1 MRISEGNLIQQYY
14 CDYSEILLKRI
25 FSAATTEA
33 VCKDVHEHIVFHNLF
48 LHRMSVDGGFHARVL
63 SVILRRPDDYQVL
76 MDLLAVSGQV
86 DVDALSTEEWL
97 KQEYASAAV
106 KKNGQRM
113 IVVAALLRSYLSGV
127 NQVAEIIV
135 SAGDTCSM
143 SRWQLETRRIVIA
156 EIANP
161 DMYFDIDHRDHRP
174 LWHEFPLDRYVAVF
188 AGVPALSSQKIY
200 DSVVCI
206 AGAWFSSLTRVE
218 MIAWL
223 NMPQPTL
230 SEWDALCV
238 PLLKCETPDAALSAA
253 NWLYASGND
262 HPAMNLYSNI
272 TLAFPG
278 TPAEISSF
286 ESMGTIFQKFGD
298 LDNAFEAYKNAF
310 IASRGADGY
319 KIASGLKNLCDI
331 GEDLGEDMS
340 DYYARIA
347 EISNMLPL
355 SKKLRLYLE
364 LAISC
369 RRRHAYEEEYQYL
382 ERVIDAEDGNEDLVF
397 VAMSRLLEMNSS
409 LSADGKPD
417 ALSLA
422 AKDAEAESATAVTR
436 GISAYFGFNPLC
448 ALEWYGRAG
457 SLDTSSLEFV
467 AAMAAGTYE
476 GKHVITS
483 AQRTVALA
491 AKGAS
496 MIEIVHELNSAITE
510 IWRDNG
516 DISVVIGQLI
526 PYLSPKN
533 LDVVLAEVTSRST
546 RDDERAIVCSAA
558 SQALLSVGMVNQ
570 ARSMLMLALR
580 ANPGREMR
588 ARLFADLGW
597 LEYRS
602 GQYQVAADT
611 YDAALKINSLFPAA
625 WAGRAR
631 ALACMGKYDDAF
643 LASCYAVTQNPS
655 NAQYQHL
662 RAALGI
668 VSSSPVDPRIDL
680 MFILPEPGYLQAAAV
695 EYAVRKTGACSPV
708 VWNVSKIEDVVP
720 MRF

>member
-14 CDYSEILLKRI
+14 CDYLEILLKRI
-25 FSAATTEA
+25 FSAAATET
-33 VCKDVHEHIVFHNLF
+33 VRKNVHEHIVFRNLF

-63 SVILRRPDDYQVL
+63 SVILRRSDDYQVL
-76 MDLLAVSGQV
+76 MDLLAVLGQV
-86 DVDALSTEEWL
+86 DIDALSTEEWL

-106 KKNGQRM
+106 EKNGTRM

-127 NQVAEIIV
+127 NQVAEIIA
-135 SAGDTCSM
+135 SAGDAHSL
-143 SRWQLETRRIVIA
+143 SWWQLETRRITVA
-156 EIANP
+156 EIANS
-161 DMYFDIDHRDHRP
+161 DMYFDIDRRP
-174 LWHEFPLDRYVAVF
+174 LWHEFPLDRYVAIF

-200 DSVVCI
+200 DCVVCV
-206 AGAWFSSLTRVE
+206 AGAWFSSLTRAE
-218 MIAWL
+218 MITWL

-230 SEWDALCV
+230 SEWDALCA
-238 PLLKCETPDAALSAA
+238 PLLKCDAPDAALSAA
-253 NWLYASGND
+253 NWLYVSGND
-262 HPAMNLYSNI
+262 DPAMNLYANI

-278 TPAEISSF
+278 TSAEISSF
-286 ESMGTIFQKFGD
+286 ESMGAIFRKFGD
-298 LDNAFEAYKNAF
+298 LDNAFEAYKSAF
-310 IASRGADGY
+310 IASRGAGGY
-319 KIASGLKNLCDI
+319 KMASGLKNLCDV

-340 DYYARIA
+340 DYYTRIA
-347 EISNMLPL
+347 GISNMLLVPE
-355 SKKLRLYLE
+355 KLHLYLE

-382 ERVIDAEDGNEDLVF
+382 EQVLDAEDGDEDLVF

-436 GISAYFGFNPLC
+436 GISAYFGFNPLS
-448 ALEWYGRAG
+448 ALEWYGRSG

-467 AAMAAGTYE
+467 AAMAAGIYE

-483 AQRTVALA
+483 AQRAVSFA
-491 AKGAS
+491 AKGAP

-510 IWRDNG
+510 VWRDNG

-533 LDVVLAEVTSRST
+533 LDVVLAEVISRST

-558 SQALLSVGMVNQ
+558 SQALFSVGMVNQ
-570 ARSMLMLALR
+570 ARSMLRLALR

-588 ARLFADLGW
+588 ARLFAELGW

-625 WAGRAR
+625 WAGRVR

-643 LASCYAVTQNPS
+643 VASCYAVAQNPS

-680 MFILPEPGYLQAAAV
+680 MFILPESGYLQTAAA
-695 EYAVRKTGACSPV
+695 EYTVRKTGECPPV